1 MLVSSRLRQRLRLAE
16 AGVAQTRWAI
26 LRGDAEPGFAAVVGP
41 LDRKGRRLAEE
52 ATGGAEVTV
61 TAWSSDG
68 AFTALLG
75 SGRAAGLA
83 ARAAAALGIEHG
95 LTSTRLRLG
104 LDGPRVVEL
113 RTDVSDREAEL
124 CRLAARDRRARARA
138 RRGSRAVR
146 RSRVRTL
153 RHGRCPSRLTS
164 NVRNRYLRLA
174 GTLAV
179 TGLCTAYLIWKIDLS
194 RTLHLLAHAHF
205 GYFLGA
211 VAIMIGTVWPMA
223 WRWQQLLDVRG
234 IHERLSWLTRAYFV
248 AYTAGQ
254 LLPTAVGGDAV
265 RIYETARRH
274 PGEGGPVAGSVLLER
289 ALGGAATLALA
300 AVGFALALG
309 HYDVGA
315 YLWIEG
321 SFVLATIVLA
331 VALFSRRARP
341 LLAKTVP
348 LLRLIRVE
356 RPIRAAYEGIHAYRD
371 HPQLLVGVFTL
382 TLAVQTIRVLAIW
395 LAGRA
400 VGVDLSPRPYYV
412 MGPLLF
418 LVLLLPISVNGI
430 AVRESFF
437 VSFLGN
443 LGVDADKAFATG
455 FLFFVVTLCLS
466 APGAVHPR
474 LAEPA
479 RLHARDRA
487 RWLTSPSS
495 SSRSTRCRG
504 SSRRSRACA
513 GTRRSSSTTARPT
526 ARSSSC
532 ASAFPRR
539 A

>member
-1 MLVSSRLRQRLRLAE
+1 
-16 AGVAQTRWAI
+16 
-26 LRGDAEPGFAAVVGP
+26 
-41 LDRKGRRLAEE
+41 
-52 ATGGAEVTV
+52 
-61 TAWSSDG
+61 
-68 AFTALLG
+68 
-75 SGRAAGLA
+75 
-83 ARAAAALGIEHG
+83 
-95 LTSTRLRLG
+95 
-104 LDGPRVVEL
+104 
-113 RTDVSDREAEL
+113 
-124 CRLAARDRRARARA
+124 
-138 RRGSRAVR
+138 
-146 RSRVRTL
+146 
-153 RHGRCPSRLTS
+153 
-164 NVRNRYLRLA
+164 VRNRYLRLA

-179 TGLCTAYLIWKIDLS
+179 TGLCTAYLVWKIDLS
-194 RTLHLLAHAHF
+194 QTLHILAHANL

-309 HYDVGA
+309 HYNVGA

-321 SFVLATIVLA
+321 FFVLGTLVLA

-348 LLRLIRVE
+348 LLRLFRVE

-443 LGVDADKAFATG
+443 LCVDADKAFATG
-455 FLFFVVTLCLS
+455 FLFFVVTLGLS
-466 APGAVHPR
+466 VAGAVI
-474 LAEPA
+474 LAWQSL
-479 RLHARDRA
+479 RGFTRA
-487 RWLTSPSS
+487 SPED
-495 SSRSTRCRG
+495 G
-504 SSRRSRACA
+504 
-513 GTRRSSSTTARPT
+513 
-526 ARSSSC
+526 
-532 ASAFPRR
+532 
-539 A
+539 